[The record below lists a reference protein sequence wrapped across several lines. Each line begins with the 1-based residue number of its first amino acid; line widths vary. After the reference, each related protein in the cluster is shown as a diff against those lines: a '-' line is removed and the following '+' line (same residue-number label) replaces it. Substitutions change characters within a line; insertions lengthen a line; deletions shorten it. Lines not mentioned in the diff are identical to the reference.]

1 MKKGIMFCAL
11 AVLSI
16 GASCFAQSLTGYEIM
31 KKADEVPTAQT
42 SSYTATMTL
51 TDKNGKTRIREVKEL
66 SKEFGDTTKTI
77 IIFTTPKD
85 VAGVGYLMFEY
96 KEKPD
101 GSKKDSDNW
110 LYMPALKKVRRIS
123 SSDSEGDFMGTDFT
137 YEDMG
142 DRALSKD
149 TFTLLGEEDVDG
161 VSCYKVEAVAKDSAE
176 KNPRRILWIR
186 KDNFLLAK
194 GEYYDRQGALSR
206 KLFCS
211 DIEKIDGWWTT
222 QKMLMQNVQKKH
234 STLIEMKN
242 VSYNLNIDDSLFTVN
257 ALEKERIK

>member
-96 KEKPD
+96 K
-101 GSKKDSDNW
+101 KKRT
-110 LYMPALKKVRRIS
+110 A
-123 SSDSEGDFMGTDFT
+123 
-137 YEDMG
+137 
-142 DRALSKD
+142 
-149 TFTLLGEEDVDG
+149 
-161 VSCYKVEAVAKDSAE
+161 
-176 KNPRRILWIR
+176 
-186 KDNFLLAK
+186 
-194 GEYYDRQGALSR
+194 
-206 KLFCS
+206 
-211 DIEKIDGWWTT
+211 
-222 QKMLMQNVQKKH
+222 QKK
-234 STLIEMKN
+234 TATTGFICLP
-242 VSYNLNIDDSLFTVN
+242 
-257 ALEKERIK
+257 